1 MPTITTGG
9 TAQDALAANP
19 NRQGFDLQN
28 LSADDLWWRDDG
40 TVATA
45 GEPSFRLP
53 AGTLYETPRGYRPT
67 GRVSIIGAITG
78 QAFAV
83 RSR

>member
-9 TAQDALAANP
+9 AAQDALPANS
-19 NRQGFDLQN
+19 NRQGYDLQN
-28 LSADDLWWRDDG
+28 VSAGDLWWRDDG
-40 TVATA
+40 TDATA

-53 AGTLYETPRGYRPT
+53 AGAYYETPAGYRPK
-67 GRVSIIGAITG
+67 GRVSIIGATTG
-78 QAFAV
+78 QAFSV

>member
-28 LSADDLWWRDDG
+28 LSTGDLWWRDDG
-40 TVATA
+40 SHATTS
-45 GEPSFRLP
+45 EPSFRLP
-53 AGTLYETPRGYRPT
+53 AGAFYETPLNYRPT
-67 GRVSIIGAITG
+67 GAISIIGATTG